1 VTVVE
6 NGPENRVER
15 RMRETRARIQQA
27 ALELFALHGLADT
40 TVAAITARAD
50 VGKGTFFTYF
60 PTKVAV
66 LTGVAA
72 GLVEQM
78 HLALTAAHGA
88 GLSFPDRLRRMF
100 APALDWHQA
109 HPEISRFM
117 AVAFLEDASYAD
129 ADQPNTERLL
139 AIVSDEIAASQDR
152 SELTRAVSADHATT
166 ALFGVYFGA
175 LATWHIGKRR
185 DRLHDHFTTSFD
197 VLMRGLRP

>member
-1 VTVVE
+1 MVE
-6 NGPENRVER
+6 NGCESRVER
-15 RMRETRARIQQA
+15 RMRETKARIQRA
-27 ALELFALHGLADT
+27 ALELFATNGLAET
-40 TVAAITARAD
+40 TVAEITERAD

-72 GLVEQM
+72 WLVEQM
-78 HLALTAAHGA
+78 HAALASAYREDLAL
-88 GLSFPDRLRRMF
+88 PDRLRGMF

-129 ADQPNTERLL
+129 ADRPHTARLL
-139 AIVSDEIAASQDR
+139 AILDEEIAASQDR
-152 SELTRAVSADHATT
+152 GELTRAVSAEHATT

-175 LATWHIGKRR
+175 LATWHIGERR